1 MNVCTVCNGAFAECS
16 SVTSFEYENPDIVM
30 GVKVFDGCTALLEDP
45 EFLEKMDKF
54 LKNQVGQK

>member
-1 MNVCTVCNGAFAECS
+1 
-16 SVTSFEYENPDIVM
+16 M